1 MDDLIL
7 LMNLQYLYC
16 KIYIDQVV
24 IIQKFYR
31 MFKVRKKYL
40 QKKSVIKNKELMKD
54 ICRYGLLPPNK
65 EIGVLVK
72 GGYIY
77 REALNDFNIH
87 SKINI

>member
-1 MDDLIL
+1 MDNLIL
-7 LMNLQYLYC
+7 LMNIQYMYC
-16 KIYIDQVV
+16 KIYIYQVV

-40 QKKSVIKNKELMKD
+40 QEKSIIKNKGLMKE
-54 ICRYGLLPPNK
+54 IRNFGLLPPDK
-65 EIGVLVK
+65 EIGVLIN

-77 REALNDFNIH
+77 REAFEDYKIY